1 MSKEKKDTYNKNQE
15 HHYLGKRRWPVTV
28 GAVRLDRSTSKNYQG
43 PYLSSQPT
51 RSFIIPMTIGL
62 EKIQVDDLLDS
73 GASTS
78 FLDRTFA
85 KRHNI
90 MLQKKSNQVQAEVID
105 GRPIVVSHETMPIEI
120 IMKDHT
126 SRIMFN
132 IIDSPL
138 HSVIFGISWI
148 E

>member
-1 MSKEKKDTYNKNQE
+1 MSKEKKDIYNKNQE
-15 HHYLGKRRWPVTV
+15 HHNPGKLKWPIIV
-28 GAVRLDRSTSKNYQG
+28 GAVQLDRSTSKNYQG

-62 EKIQVDDLLDS
+62 EKIQVDGLLDS
-73 GASTS
+73 GASAC

-90 MLQKKSNQVQAEVID
+90 MLQKKSNQVQTEVID
-105 GRPIVVSHETMPIEI
+105 GQSIVVSHETIPIEI
-120 IMKDHT
+120 IMKDHI

-132 IIDSPL
+132 IIDSFFYF
-138 HSVIFGISWI
+138 VIFGIS
-148 E
+148 